1 MMKSKSPTARKALL
15 TVSGLSCGY
24 GSKEILRGLDFALW
38 PGFFCGILGPNGCG
52 KSTLVNTLCRVNE
65 PLSGVIR
72 IEERNLME
80 MPRRE
85 LASMIAVVPQ
95 ETYVAF
101 PFKVREVVAM
111 GRNPHLSGLFGSGYD
126 LKHEAVDEALEAA
139 GISHLADRAV
149 TRLSGGERQ
158 LVLLARALAQE
169 PRLLLLDE
177 PTANLDISHA
187 VAILHL
193 VRKRVTENNLAVL
206 AVFHDLNLAAIF
218 ADYLFLVKNG
228 TIHCQGE
235 IAEVIDEQVLSE
247 LYELPLTVH
256 TPPGLDRPQVSVR
269 I

>member
-1 MMKSKSPTARKALL
+1 MKTEASTPDKALL

-24 GSKEILRGLDFALW
+24 GRKEILRGLDFSLW

-65 PLSGVIR
+65 PLSGTIR
-72 IEERNLME
+72 VEGEDLLDIS
-80 MPRRE
+80 RRE
-85 LASMIAVVPQ
+85 LASIIAVVPQ

-126 LKHEAVDEALEAA
+126 LEHEAVDEALAAA
-139 GISHLADRAV
+139 GVSHLADRPI

-187 VAILHL
+187 VAILRL
-193 VRKRVTENNLAVL
+193 VRKRVTENNLSVL

-218 ADYLFLVKNG
+218 ADYLFLIKNG

-235 IAEVIDEQVLSE
+235 ITEVIDEQVLSE

-256 TPPGLDRPQVSVR
+256 TPPGLNRPQVSVR